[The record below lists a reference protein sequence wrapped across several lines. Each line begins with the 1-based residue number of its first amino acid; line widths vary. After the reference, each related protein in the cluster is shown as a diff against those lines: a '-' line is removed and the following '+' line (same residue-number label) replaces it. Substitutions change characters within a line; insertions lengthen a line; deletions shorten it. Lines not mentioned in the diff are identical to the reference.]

1 MPHLIELFEKHQ
13 KDGLVILGIHS
24 QSGHE
29 KAAEFVKDKKIPYP
43 IALDINGKTV
53 EAFGADSF
61 PDYYL
66 IDRSG
71 QVRVADLA
79 NGGLDDALKTLLAEP
94 APKSPEKSQR

>member
-1 MPHLIELFEKHQ
+1 MPHLIKLFEKHQ

-24 QSGHE
+24 ESGHE

-43 IALDINGKTV
+43 IALDTKGKTV

-79 NGGLDDALKTLLAEP
+79 NAGLDGALKTLLAEP
-94 APKSPEKSQR
+94 APKSLEKGKK